1 MIIRMHED
9 TETWVVY
16 ILTGKVQTFLLKII
30 HLNKFCSNCLVSKV
44 SENSKK
50 SVQFEL
56 ISRQNNNN
64 RDLTKELDKDES
76 CLTKLRVK
84 HPKNIIFGYLDINS
98 LQNKF
103 EYLKEIIKNTFY
115 VFLVSQCKLDLS
127 QYPIPNS

>member
-1 MIIRMHED
+1 M
-9 TETWVVY
+9 VY

-98 LQNKF
+98 LQINLSTSRRL
-103 EYLKEIIKNTFY
+103 LKICFMFFWYRSVN
-115 VFLVSQCKLDLS
+115 
-127 QYPIPNS
+127 

>member
-9 TETWVVY
+9 TETLVVY

-76 CLTKLRVK
+76 CLKKLRVK

-98 LQNKF
+98 LQINLSTSRRL
-103 EYLKEIIKNTFY
+103 LKICFMFFWYRSVN
-115 VFLVSQCKLDLS
+115 
-127 QYPIPNS
+127 